1 MVLLRY
7 LDACQQNAELHH
19 QFRLDEVRHYQRG
32 FTWHI
37 TDRGAFCCL
46 VDEIG
51 QDFKTG
57 LVFTDEAY
65 GALQSF
71 IEAYFVRLYSEAQ
84 LCAIQGRRTEIQPRD
99 IQQAR
104 QLSMR
109 VDQKG

>member
-1 MVLLRY
+1 VF
-7 LDACQQNAELHH
+7 DACQQNAELHH

-37 TDRGAFCCL
+37 TDTGAFCRL
-46 VDEIG
+46 VGEIG
-51 QDFKTG
+51 QDYKTD

-65 GALQSF
+65 GALQAF
-71 IEAYFVRLYSEAQ
+71 IEAYLVRLYSDAQ

-104 QLSMR
+104 QIRGERRKRRS
-109 VDQKG
+109 